1 MLWLSENDLKN
12 FIGGVI
18 RNVAKNLGIQGWERL
33 PYYNLVKKIKTKKPL
48 VSTKLEAFF
57 LAYKRW
63 HDYQIKLNLEKQ
75 GGELSVEE
83 QGKLQRFISVRD
95 VARDAL
101 MNELHK
107 K

>member
-12 FIGGVI
+12 FMAGVI
-18 RNVAKNLGIQGWERL
+18 RNVAKNLNINGWENKTYL
-33 PYYNLVKKIKTKKPL
+33 SLVKNIKAENQL
-48 VSTKLEAFF
+48 VSSKLEQFF

-75 GGELSVEE
+75 GAPLSEEE
-83 QGKLQRFISVRD
+83 QGKLQHYLSVRD
-95 VARDAL
+95 VTSDEL
-101 MNELHK
+101 MKELHK